1 MTKDDLSQVRKLQ
14 KMTREQLEKYHD
26 ISVRLKMLTTEIV
39 TDSVKGSSDEYPF
52 TSHPISIH
60 GVCRDTKAL
69 QEIELLARQ
78 KGEIDSYIEELT
90 DIRTKTLLD
99 LHYRQGKQWT
109 TVASETGYSPDAN
122 EKYLQRFFKC
132 PKTSA

>member
-1 MTKDDLSQVRKLQ
+1 LTKDELSQARKPQ

-60 GVCRDTKAL
+60 GVCRDMKSLKEVESLT
-69 QEIELLARQ
+69 RQ
-78 KGEIDSYIEELT
+78 KNKMDSYI
-90 DIRTKTLLD
+90 DSISDVRARALLD
-99 LHYRQGKQWT
+99 MHYRKKMTWNEIEAQ
-109 TVASETGYSPDAN
+109 TGGSTNADK
-122 EKYLQRFFKC
+122 KYLQRFLKL
-132 PKTSA
+132 SAHVP